1 MKDIKFR
8 QRDNDGNWHYWGYI
22 DGSFI
27 GPMSKNHASEKNY
40 QYTGLKDKNGVEIYE
55 GDIVKTDYD
64 NGFDVLTHTVKWCG
78 PSYPAFELL
87 PRIPCEANNFSHIY
101 ECDDT
106 TIEVIGN
113 IYENPELLRSKPC
126 QTGS

>member
-1 MKDIKFR
+1 MREIKFR

-55 GDIVKTDYD
+55 GDIVSFGEIYLECLIDTD
-64 NGFDVLTHTVKWCG
+64 GAWFESGDVTLR
-78 PSYPAFELL
+78 Y
-87 PRIPCEANNFSHIY
+87 Y
-101 ECDDT
+101 EFKDL
-106 TIEVIGN
+106 IKVIGN
-113 IYENPELLRSKPC
+113 IYENSELLES
-126 QTGS
+126 